1 MYYLPLRIWKQRRST
16 LFAIFKRKAIIQQRD
31 MGYATF
37 TKRRFDLCHG
47 IISLV
52 FLTD

>member
-1 MYYLPLRIWKQRRST
+1 
-16 LFAIFKRKAIIQQRD
+16 

-37 TKRRFDLCHG
+37 TKCRFDLCHG

-52 FLTD
+52 FLTDQCPNNAVEHVVTILEGEADAILF